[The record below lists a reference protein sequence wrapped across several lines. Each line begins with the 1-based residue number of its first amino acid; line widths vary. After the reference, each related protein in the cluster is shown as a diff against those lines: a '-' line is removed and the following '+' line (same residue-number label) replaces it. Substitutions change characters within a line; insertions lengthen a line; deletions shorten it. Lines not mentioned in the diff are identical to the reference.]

1 MKLKKLFS
9 LIFFQ
14 FIILSLT
21 AQETIIDS
29 TIDLFAGKNKFVAGD
44 KIILETN
51 IKDKRYIQLYC
62 SNSYG
67 SSIVDPIFVN
77 GKLTFEIPSF
87 LAQKR
92 GVLFW
97 KVLTK
102 KETISGTIRI
112 LSIKKPVAIE
122 SYLGPPS
129 IDAGNVDFTML
140 VVIPKDSLDN
150 PIRNNSKVIVKH
162 QFLKSEKKETI
173 FTNKL
178 IGYKNIYAPLKSGR
192 IIISSESFGLNSKE
206 FDVNVMPSI
215 ATNFKIFMNRNH
227 EYADGNQITTLYT
240 SVIKDQNNNIVTDGS
255 FVEFFITNKYENILK
270 TYGTTINGIAKAKII
285 HPDYE
290 ETWKIKGFLIGIAES
305 NVLEVSYKKALED
318 YEVTFSKDNRAI
330 KVGLLKSFMNQ
341 LMPDGLSVKLSI
353 FKNNILVNELYKES
367 IKGYANFY
375 LDKNIIENNYY
386 KIIIETAKI
395 KKEFKKV
402 KLW

>member
-1 MKLKKLFS
+1 
-9 LIFFQ
+9 
-14 FIILSLT
+14 LS
-21 AQETIIDS
+21 
-29 TIDLFAGKNKFVAGD
+29 
-44 KIILETN
+44 
-51 IKDKRYIQLYC
+51 
-62 SNSYG
+62 
-67 SSIVDPIFVN
+67 
-77 GKLTFEIPSF
+77 
-87 LAQKR
+87 
-92 GVLFW
+92 W

-102 KETISGTIRI
+102 KETISGTIKI

-129 IDAGNVDFTML
+129 MDAGNLDFTML

-305 NVLEVSYKKALED
+305 NVLEVSYKRALED
-318 YEVTFSKDNRAI
+318 YEVTFSKDNRTI

-341 LMPDGLSVKLSI
+341 LIPDGLSVKLSI
-353 FKNNILVNELYKES
+353 FKNKVLVNELYKES

-375 LDKNIIENNYY
+375 LDPNIFKNNYY

>member
-1 MKLKKLFS
+1 MKLKKLFP

-14 FIILSLT
+14 FIILSLI
-21 AQETIIDS
+21 AQKTIIDS
-29 TIDLFAGKNKFVAGD
+29 TIDLFAGKNEFVAGD

-87 LAQKR
+87 LAEKR
-92 GVLFW
+92 GVLSW

-192 IIISSESFGLNSKE
+192 IIISSESLGLNSKE
-206 FDVNVMPSI
+206 FDVDVMPSI
-215 ATNFKIFMNRNH
+215 ATSFTLFMHRNH
-227 EYADGNQITTLYT
+227 EYADGNQITTFYT
-240 SVIKDQNNNIVTDGS
+240 SIIKDQNDNIVSDGS
-255 FVEFFITNKYENILK
+255 FVEFFITNKYGNILK
-270 TYGTTINGIAKAKII
+270 TFGTTINGIAKAKML

-290 ETWKIKGFLIGIAES
+290 ETWIIKGYLIGISES
-305 NVLEVSYKKALED
+305 NTLKIAYKKVIESYK
-318 YEVTFSKDNRAI
+318 VSFSKNNRTI
-330 KVGLLKSFMNQ
+330 KIGALKSFMNQ
-341 LMPDGLSVKLSI
+341 IIPDGLSVKLSV
-353 FKNNILVNELYKES
+353 FKNNVLLNELYKES
-367 IKGYANFY
+367 RNGFVEFY
-375 LDKNIIENNYY
+375 LDPNIFENNSY
-386 KIIIETAKI
+386 KIITETAKI
-395 KKEFKKV
+395 KKEFKEL